1 MNHHSQPA
9 HRRVRSHAPKGTA
22 MSSLNRDFVADLEIR
37 SDGEGRTIHGI
48 VVPYDV
54 PARVRDGGAPYDE
67 QFQYGAF
74 AKTLSERRSPV
85 KLLSQHDPHNPI
97 GRAVELEERKG
108 LGLYGAFRVS
118 NTRAANDQLELARD
132 GVLDSFSVGF
142 APVNHIKRGA
152 TTVRTEVKLREV
164 SLVTFPAYETALV
177 AGIRSL
183 DPGETALA
191 QQLLAVIVAADT
203 GLDPIVDALC
213 AADGALDAAQAVL
226 AQILAVP
233 NPDPSDLAD
242 DGMDA
247 QDATDLGLEMSS
259 SLTSL
264 ARRLDEAIVARGA
277 TTPHGAGEPEPRL
290 HSGRLIIA
298 RNNLRAALIE
308 RGLR

>member
-1 MNHHSQPA
+1 
-9 HRRVRSHAPKGTA
+9 
-22 MSSLNRDFVADLEIR
+22 MSALTRGFFTDIEIR
-37 SDGEGRTIHGI
+37 SDGDGRTIHGI
-48 VVPYDV
+48 VVPYGV
-54 PARVRDGGAPYDE
+54 TARVRDGGAPYKE
-67 QFQYGAF
+67 SFQRGAF

-97 GRAVELEERKG
+97 GRAVDLQERSD
-108 LGLYGAFRVS
+108 GLYGAFRVS

-142 APVNHIKRGA
+142 SPVKDIKRDGV
-152 TTVRTEVKLREV
+152 TVRTEVALREV
-164 SLVTFPAYETALV
+164 SLVTFPAYEGAMV

-183 DPGETALA
+183 DAGEAALA
-191 QQLLAVIVAADT
+191 QQLLAVLASADM
-203 GLDPIVDALC
+203 GLDPIVEALC

-226 AQILAVP
+226 SQILAVP
-233 NPDPSDLAD
+233 NPDEAD
-242 DGMDA
+242 MAAEMEDDNM
-247 QDATDLGLEMSS
+247 EMSS

-264 ARRLDEAIVARGA
+264 ARRLDEAIAARGTA
-277 TTPHGAGEPEPRL
+277 TLTSAGESEPRM

>member
-1 MNHHSQPA
+1 
-9 HRRVRSHAPKGTA
+9 
-22 MSSLNRDFVADLEIR
+22 MSSLSRDFVADFEIR

-54 PARVRDGGAPYDE
+54 SARVRDGGAPYE
-67 QFQYGAF
+67 EAFQYGAF

-108 LGLYGAFRVS
+108 VGLYGAFRVS

-142 APVNHIKRGA
+142 SPVNHIKRGA

-164 SLVTFPAYETALV
+164 SLVTFPAYEGALV
-177 AGIRSL
+177 SGIRSL
-183 DPGETALA
+183 DSGEAALA
-191 QQLLAVIVAADT
+191 QQLLSVLAQAET
-203 GLDPIVDALC
+203 GLDPIVEALC

-226 AQILAVP
+226 AQILSVP
-233 NPDPSDLAD
+233 NPDEAD
-242 DGMDA
+242 MA
-247 QDATDLGLEMSS
+247 AEMQDDNMEMSS

-264 ARRLDEAIVARGA
+264 ARRLDEAIAARA
-277 TTPHGAGEPEPRL
+277 SRTSSDAAALEPL
-290 HSGRLIIA
+290 THSGRLIIA
-298 RNNLRAALIE
+298 RNNLRAALIQ
-308 RGLR
+308 RGIK